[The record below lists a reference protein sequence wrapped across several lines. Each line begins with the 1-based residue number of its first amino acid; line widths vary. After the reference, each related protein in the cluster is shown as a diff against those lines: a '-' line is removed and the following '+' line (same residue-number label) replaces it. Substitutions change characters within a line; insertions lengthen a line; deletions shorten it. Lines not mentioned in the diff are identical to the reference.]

1 MAQLRDPSDPLPDAL
16 PFSLPSS
23 APLNKS
29 PTSPLTEP
37 TIAPSMN
44 LLRTS
49 TTPPPQIVSAV
60 EFMRHSRSPHAQLF
74 ICVFRSL
81 EQLNAHIDSNDKDTA
96 QFADHIKHEALTQ
109 FPTLFPSEHKNFL
122 HLIAYV
128 ILSISL
134 LTTKFPLANFIV
146 NLKMNSMKQN
156 AKSTNTSMLDTFA
169 PQAALLVHLSFL

>member
-1 MAQLRDPSDPLPDAL
+1 
-16 PFSLPSS
+16 
-23 APLNKS
+23 
-29 PTSPLTEP
+29 
-37 TIAPSMN
+37 MN

-109 FPTLFPSEHKNFL
+109 FPTLFPSELPQELPPSDRLRHPIDLTPNHK
-122 HLIAYV
+122 I
-128 ILSISL
+128 
-134 LTTKFPLANFIV
+134 PLANFIV
-146 NLKMNSMKQN
+146 NLKMNSVRLN
-156 AKSTNTSMLDTFA
+156 AKSMSTLTLDTFA
-169 PQAALLVHLSFL
+169 PRAVLLVHLFSL